1 MLSKALKLFVL
12 LMVVGFSSCTITKK
26 YHSFGYHIE
35 SNFPK
40 KVSHRKGKPAKM
52 ASGNLAN
59 NTIANKVILSEE
71 LHEATALV
79 ETSDVVKT
87 TKVNLFVS
95 PLNVDADLA
104 IPVHADQGVKSVN
117 PNIAEKKSIQK
128 AVVTAKKKFIE
139 KEKERKR
146 PNFGLKGFLMLV
158 VAFLIIALGIEILSF
173 FLVILGL
180 LIFAMGAS
188 VILYSFIRPRK

>member
-1 MLSKALKLFVL
+1 MVVF

-35 SNFPK
+35 SNFLK
-40 KVSHRKGKPAKM
+40 KASHREVKPAKM

-59 NTIANKVILSEE
+59 NTNANKLILSEE
-71 LHEATALV
+71 YAEATAST
-79 ETSDVVKT
+79 ETPDVVKPA
-87 TKVNLFVS
+87 KMNLAVS
-95 PLNVDADLA
+95 PLNVNADLA

-117 PNIAEKKSIQK
+117 PNNAEKSGIQK
-128 AVVTAKKKFIE
+128 AVVSAKRDF

-158 VAFLIIALGIEILSF
+158 VAFLIVALGIEILSF

-180 LIFAMGAS
+180 LLFAMGAS

>member
-1 MLSKALKLFVL
+1 MSKALKLVVF

-35 SNFPK
+35 SNFLK
-40 KVSHRKGKPAKM
+40 KASHREAKPAKM

-59 NTIANKVILSEE
+59 NTNANKVILSEE
-71 LHEATALV
+71 LHEVTALP
-79 ETSDVVKT
+79 ETSDVVKPA
-87 TKVNLFVS
+87 KVNLFVS

-128 AVVTAKKKFIE
+128 AVVTAKKKF

>member
-1 MLSKALKLFVL
+1 MSKALKLVVF

-40 KVSHRKGKPAKM
+40 KVSHREAKPAKM

-59 NTIANKVILSEE
+59 NTIVNKVVLSEE
-71 LHEATALV
+71 LHEATALPV
-79 ETSDVVKT
+79 TSDVVKT

-104 IPVHADQGVKSVN
+104 IPLHTNESVKTRYTN
-117 PNIAEKKSIQK
+117 NAEKKSIQK

>member
-1 MLSKALKLFVL
+1 MSKALKLVVF
-12 LMVVGFSSCTITKK
+12 LMVAGFSSCTITKK

-35 SNFPK
+35 SNFLK
-40 KVSHRKGKPAKM
+40 KSSHREAKPAKM

-71 LHEATALV
+71 LHEATALPV
-79 ETSDVVKT
+79 TSDVVKT

-95 PLNVDADLA
+95 PLNVDADLV
-104 IPVHADQGVKSVN
+104 IPVQADESVKTRYTKN
-117 PNIAEKKSIQK
+117 AEKSGLQK
-128 AVVTAKKKFIE
+128 DEVSAKKKF

-158 VAFLIIALGIEILSF
+158 IAFLIVALGIEILSF

>member
-1 MLSKALKLFVL
+1 MLSKALKLVVL

-26 YHSFGYHIE
+26 YHSFGYQIE
-35 SNFPK
+35 SNFLK
-40 KVSHRKGKPAKM
+40 KASHREAKPAKM

-71 LHEATALV
+71 LHEVTALPV
-79 ETSDVVKT
+79 TSDVVKT

-104 IPVHADQGVKSVN
+104 IPFHANEGVKSVN
-117 PNIAEKKSIQK
+117 PNNAEKSGIQK
-128 AVVTAKKKFIE
+128 AVVSAKRNF
-139 KEKERKR
+139 KEKDRKR

>member
-1 MLSKALKLFVL
+1 MLSKALKLVVL

-40 KVSHRKGKPAKM
+40 KASHRKGKPAM
-52 ASGNLAN
+52 EANGSLAN

-71 LHEATALV
+71 LHETTALI

-87 TKVNLFVS
+87 TKVNHFVS
-95 PLNVDADLA
+95 PLHVDADLT
-104 IPVHADQGVKSVN
+104 IPVHANEGVKSVN
-117 PNIAEKKSIQK
+117 PNNAEKSGIQK
-128 AVVTAKKKFIE
+128 AVVSAKRNF

>member
-1 MLSKALKLFVL
+1 
-12 LMVVGFSSCTITKK
+12 MVVGFSSCTITKK

-40 KVSHRKGKPAKM
+40 KASHRKSKPAM
-52 ASGNLAN
+52 EANGSLAN

-71 LHEATALV
+71 LHEVTALP
-79 ETSDVVKT
+79 ETSDVVKPA
-87 TKVNLFVS
+87 KVNLFVS

-128 AVVTAKKKFIE
+128 AVVSAKKNF

-180 LIFAMGAS
+180 LIFVMGAS

>member
-1 MLSKALKLFVL
+1 MMSKAIKLVVL
-12 LMVVGFSSCTITKK
+12 LMVVGLSSCTITKK
-26 YHSFGYHIE
+26 YHSCGYHIE

-40 KVSHRKGKPAKM
+40 KASHRKGKPAM
-52 ASGNLAN
+52 EVNGSLAN
-59 NTIANKVILSEE
+59 NTNANKVVLSEE
-71 LHEATALV
+71 LHEATALT

-95 PLNVDADLA
+95 PINVDADLA
-104 IPVHADQGVKSVN
+104 IPLHKNECVKTLN
-117 PNIAEKKSIQK
+117 TNNAEKSSLQK
-128 AVVTAKKKFIE
+128 DVLSAKENF

>member
-1 MLSKALKLFVL
+1 MSKAIKLVVL
-12 LMVVGFSSCTITKK
+12 LMVVGLSSCTITKK

-40 KVSHRKGKPAKM
+40 KASHREVKPAKM

-71 LHEATALV
+71 LHEVTALPV
-79 ETSDVVKT
+79 TSDVVKT

>member
-1 MLSKALKLFVL
+1 MLSKALKLVVF

-35 SNFPK
+35 SNFLK
-40 KVSHRKGKPAKM
+40 KASHREAKPAKM

-71 LHEATALV
+71 LHEATALPV
-79 ETSDVVKT
+79 TSDVVKT

-128 AVVTAKKKFIE
+128 AVVTAKKKF

-158 VAFLIIALGIEILSF
+158 IAFLIVALGIEILSF
-173 FLVILGL
+173 FLVIFGL

>member
-1 MLSKALKLFVL
+1 MSKALKLVVF

-40 KVSHRKGKPAKM
+40 KVSHREAKPAKM

-59 NTIANKVILSEE
+59 NTNPNKLILSEE
-71 LHEATALV
+71 YAEATALSV
-79 ETSDVVKT
+79 ISDVVKPVV
-87 TKVNLFVS
+87 VNLVVNPENINS
-95 PLNVDADLA
+95 DLT
-104 IPVHADQGVKSVN
+104 IPVHSNESVKTLN
-117 PNIAEKKSIQK
+117 TNIAEKSSLQK
-128 AVVTAKKKFIE
+128 DVLSAKKNF
-139 KEKERKR
+139 KEEERKR

-158 VAFLIIALGIEILSF
+158 IAFLIVALGIEILSF

-188 VILYSFIRPRK
+188 VILYSFIRPR

>member
-1 MLSKALKLFVL
+1 MLSKALKLVVF

-35 SNFPK
+35 SNFLK
-40 KVSHRKGKPAKM
+40 KASHREAKPAKM

-71 LHEATALV
+71 LHKATALI

-180 LIFAMGAS
+180 LLFAMGAS

>member
-1 MLSKALKLFVL
+1 MMSKAIKLVVL
-12 LMVVGFSSCTITKK
+12 LMIVGFSSCTITKK

-40 KVSHRKGKPAKM
+40 KASHREAKPAKM

-71 LHEATALV
+71 LHEATSLT
-79 ETSDVVKT
+79 EISDVVKPVV
-87 TKVNLFVS
+87 VNLVVNPENINS
-95 PLNVDADLA
+95 DLT
-104 IPVHADQGVKSVN
+104 IPVHANEGVKSVN
-117 PNIAEKKSIQK
+117 PNNAEKYGRQK
-128 AVVTAKKKFIE
+128 DLFSAKKKFQ
-139 KEKERKR
+139 EKERKR

-188 VILYSFIRPRK
+188 VILYSIIRPRK

>member
-1 MLSKALKLFVL
+1 MLSKALKLVVL
-12 LMVVGFSSCTITKK
+12 LMVVGLSSCTITKK

-40 KVSHRKGKPAKM
+40 KASHRKGKPAKM

-71 LHEATALV
+71 LHEATALPV
-79 ETSDVVKT
+79 TSDVVKT

-95 PLNVDADLA
+95 PINVDADLA
-104 IPVHADQGVKSVN
+104 IPFHANEGVKSVN
-117 PNIAEKKSIQK
+117 PNNAEKSGIQK
-128 AVVTAKKKFIE
+128 AVVSAKRNF
-139 KEKERKR
+139 KEKDRKR

-158 VAFLIIALGIEILSF
+158 IAFLIVALGIEILSF
-173 FLVILGL
+173 FHVILGL

-188 VILYSFIRPRK
+188 VIFYSFIRPRK

>member
-1 MLSKALKLFVL
+1 MI
-12 LMVVGFSSCTITKK
+12 VGFSSCTITKK

-59 NTIANKVILSEE
+59 NTIANKVVLSEE
-71 LHEATALV
+71 LHEATALPV
-79 ETSDVVKT
+79 TSDVVKT

-104 IPVHADQGVKSVN
+104 IPLHTNECVKTLN
-117 PNIAEKKSIQK
+117 ANNAEKSSLQK
-128 AVVTAKKKFIE
+128 DVLSAKENF

>member
-1 MLSKALKLFVL
+1 MSKALKLVVF

-35 SNFPK
+35 SNFLK
-40 KVSHRKGKPAKM
+40 KASHREAKPAKM

-59 NTIANKVILSEE
+59 NTNANKVILSEE
-71 LHEATALV
+71 LHEVTAWT

-95 PLNVDADLA
+95 PINVDSDLA
-104 IPVHADQGVKSVN
+104 IPLHKNECVKTLN
-117 PNIAEKKSIQK
+117 TNNAEKSSRQK
-128 AVVTAKKKFIE
+128 AVVSAKRNF

-158 VAFLIIALGIEILSF
+158 VAFLIVALGIEILSF